1 MLYDRILKLCKLSQ
15 LHRSTQ
21 DVIHEEKVPDIGYER
36 VDNRYTFSFFF
47 EIRYRYYI
55 ISVMSFDR
63 TLGLTFMKL
72 LQPKRPLRPR
82 RKGRKRIPVK
92 GLTGQEVKVKIHEI

>member
-15 LHRSTQ
+15 LHRSTP
-21 DVIHEEKVPDIGYER
+21 DVIQEEKVPDIG
-36 VDNRYTFSFFF
+36 
-47 EIRYRYYI
+47 
-55 ISVMSFDR
+55 

-92 GLTGQEVKVKIHEI
+92 GLTGQEVKVHTHAVGACIEEVCPLRPSSDPSGQFFSLRGGPRI

>member
-1 MLYDRILKLCKLSQ
+1 MY
-15 LHRSTQ
+15 
-21 DVIHEEKVPDIGYER
+21 
-36 VDNRYTFSFFF
+36 
-47 EIRYRYYI
+47 
-55 ISVMSFDR
+55 R

-92 GLTGQEVKVKIHEI
+92 GLTGQEVKVSTSDRNVPKKKKNNKLSTKIIIFVPTKPLYSRLK